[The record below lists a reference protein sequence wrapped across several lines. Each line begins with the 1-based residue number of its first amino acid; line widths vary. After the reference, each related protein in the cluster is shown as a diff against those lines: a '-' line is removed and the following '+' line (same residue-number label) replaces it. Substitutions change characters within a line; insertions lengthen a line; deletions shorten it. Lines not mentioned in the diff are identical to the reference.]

1 MKLEDKLKYIR
12 WLLSASVLATV
23 IIAASLVVF
32 ISGVRF
38 SAETNGDSAVAQV
51 VDDPVD
57 IKDGI
62 HVATGLIDSEGLQVV
77 IASCTACHSAKL
89 ITQNRATREGWVS
102 MIRWMQATQNL
113 WDLGE
118 SEELIVTYLAT
129 NYAPTKK
136 GRRANLKDIEW
147 YDLEE

>member
-1 MKLEDKLKYIR
+1 MRLEDKLKYIR
-12 WLLSASVLATV
+12 LLLGTSVLAALAIV
-23 IIAASLVVF
+23 ASLVFF

-51 VDDPVD
+51 VADPVE

-77 IASCTACHSAKL
+77 IASCTSCHSAKL
-89 ITQNRATREGWVS
+89 IAQNRATREGWVS

-118 SEELIVTYLAT
+118 NEELIVKYLAE

-147 YDLEE
+147 YVLEE

>member
-1 MKLEDKLKYIR
+1 MRLEDKLRYIR
-12 WLLSASVLATV
+12 LLLGTSVLAAVATV
-23 IIAASLVVF
+23 ASLVFF

-38 SAETNGDSAVAQV
+38 SSETKSEPPVAQV
-51 VDDPVD
+51 VPDSYE

-62 HVATGLIDSEGLQVV
+62 HVTTGLIDSEGLQVV

-118 SEELIVTYLAT
+118 SEEVIVKYLSE
-129 NYAPTKK
+129 NYAPNKK
-136 GRRANLKDIEW
+136 GRRQNLTNIEW